1 MWVMEKMEV
10 RMNALARSSPEPA
23 HVFIIFRLFR
33 YLDISMLINQIETW
47 VATACNLALDTAL

>member
-23 HVFIIFRLFR
+23 HVFTIIR
-33 YLDISMLINQIETW
+33 YFDISMLINQI
-47 VATACNLALDTAL
+47 DT